1 MTFFGD
7 SNFASARRWKSVGNE
22 KLQKHYM
29 LPQDKEKRREMFEVV
44 KKELLSL

>member
-29 LPQDKEKRREMFEVV
+29 LPKEREKRAAIFAEVRE
-44 KKELLSL
+44 ELHFL